1 MHMDKLNQRIDQL
14 LETMKKTRVQA
25 NYALQKDA
33 RKLQTDDFDA
43 SQSLDGLTKGVEN
56 QEEYKGSIA

>member
-43 SQSLDGLTKGVEN
+43 SHSLDGLTKGVEN
-56 QEEYKGSIA
+56 SEEYKGSIA

>member
-1 MHMDKLNQRIDQL
+1 
-14 LETMKKTRVQA
+14 MKKTRQQA

-43 SQSLDGLTKGVEN
+43 SQSYEGLTKGVEN
-56 QEEYKGSIA
+56 SEEYKGSIA

>member
-14 LETMKKTRVQA
+14 LETMKKTRQQA

-43 SQSLDGLTKGVEN
+43 SQSYEGLARAPEN
-56 QEEYKGSIA
+56 SEEYKGSIA